1 MNRKDLD
8 PLSSPKASFGAQLR
22 RLREARKLSQSGLGE
37 LINYSDTHVSAV
49 ETALKSPTLKFVQA
63 VDAAL
68 DSGGTLEIVWWH
80 LKASALLAGFPEYA
94 EHEAGAA
101 EIKVFELG
109 VIPGLLQTPAYAAA
123 DASGYV
129 QRGKITQAQAEERVA
144 FLATRQRLLHR
155 KPPPIFQAVLDE
167 SCIRRLVGGPAV
179 MIEQLEHLETLSR
192 QPHVII
198 QVAPYTLGEQRPFSS
213 HVNLLMLPD
222 GTMLGY
228 EETLQR
234 AFLERDRKTV
244 TELRRD
250 YDRLQVDALSQADS
264 VALIRKVRKELT

>member
-37 LINYSDTHVSAV
+37 LIGYSDTHVSAV
-49 ETALKSPTLKFVQA
+49 ETGLKSPTLKFVQA
-63 VDAAL
+63 ADAAL
-68 DSGGTLEIVWWH
+68 DTGGTLEIVWWH
-80 LKASALLAGFPEYA
+80 LKLSALLAGFPEYA
-94 EHEAGAA
+94 EHEARAA

-109 VIPGLLQTPAYAAA
+109 VITGLLQTPAYAAA

-129 QRGKITQAQAEERVA
+129 QRGRITQAQADERVA

-155 KPPPIFQAVLDE
+155 KSPPFVHVVLDE
-167 SCIRRLVGGPAV
+167 SCIRRVVGGPAV
-179 MIEQLEHLETLSR
+179 MAGQLEHLEALSR

-198 QVAPYTLGEQRPFSS
+198 QVAPFALGEQRPFSS
-213 HVNLLMLPD
+213 HVFLLELPD
-222 GTMLGY
+222 GTALGY
-228 EETLQR
+228 TETLQR
-234 AFLERDRKTV
+234 GFLERDSKAV
-244 TELRRD
+244 TEWRRD